1 MRETPEGQA
10 NMTAND
16 HDTGTGSTQLLRSCP
31 CSQAQLESAA
41 FQGWLARMRDTR
53 HTMHRK
59 GWEYAYIAQAL
70 AERDMLRPGRRGL
83 GFAVGRERLPALF
96 AGLGCD
102 ITATDLS
109 ADDPGSAEWAETGQH
124 ASGAEAIAGGDVT
137 PPEVLRQRVS
147 FRSVDMRAIPAD
159 LRGYDFAWSSC
170 SLEHLGTIARG
181 TRFILD
187 ALECVRPG
195 GVAVHTTE
203 YNLSSNFWTMPSG
216 RTVLF
221 RRRDLEGIAKR
232 LRAAG
237 HEVDLDFTLGNGA
250 AERIVDSPP
259 YRTDVHFRLRL
270 RWLRLR
276 WFDVT
281 SFGLIIRKSS
291 AGA

>member
-1 MRETPEGQA
+1 
-10 NMTAND
+10 MTAND
-16 HDTGTGSTQLLRSCP
+16 KAAGTVSTQPLRSCP

-41 FQGWLARMRDTR
+41 FQGWLARMHDTR

-59 GWEYAYIAQAL
+59 GWEHAYIAQAL

-96 AGLGCD
+96 AGMGCD
-102 ITATDLS
+102 VTATDLS

-124 ASGAEAIAGGDVT
+124 ASGVEAIDAGDVI
-137 PPEVLRQRVS
+137 PPEILRQRVT
-147 FRSVDMRAIPAD
+147 FRSVDMRAIPTD
-159 LRGYDFAWSSC
+159 LRGFDFAWSSC
-170 SLEHLGTIARG
+170 SLEHLGNIRRG
-181 TRFILD
+181 LRYILD

-203 YNLSSNFWTMPSG
+203 YNLSSNWWTLPAG
-216 RTVLF
+216 KVVLF
-221 RRRDLEGIAKR
+221 RRRDLEGLARR

-237 HEVDLDFTLGNGA
+237 HEVDLDFTLGNGW
-250 AERIVDSPP
+250 AERIVDRAP
-259 YRTDVHFRLRL
+259 YREDVHLR
-270 RWLRLR
+270 LRLR